1 MFGKKNKEETA
12 ETKPVRTQKT
22 ANLKKLEDLYYA
34 AENARKNAY
43 APYSDFKVGAALLVR
58 PNEDSVLPVNKI
70 YTGVNIEN
78 GSYGATLCAERV
90 AFAKAISDGVLNYDI
105 GQNPFIA
112 IAVSAGEEE
121 ALPCGICRQFMSEFA
136 PDITVVTKAD
146 KQIRMRSLT
155 QLLPESFQ
163 LNKEGVTEFPAGE
176 SGDTPEEPDDPQ
188 AQEEAEEE
196 TEEKTESIP
205 AEG

>member
-1 MFGKKNKEETA
+1 
-12 ETKPVRTQKT
+12 
-22 ANLKKLEDLYYA
+22 
-34 AENARKNAY
+34 
-43 APYSDFKVGAALLVR
+43 
-58 PNEDSVLPVNKI
+58 
-70 YTGVNIEN
+70 
-78 GSYGATLCAERV
+78 
-90 AFAKAISDGVLNYDI
+90 
-105 GQNPFIA
+105 
-112 IAVSAGEEE
+112 
-121 ALPCGICRQFMSEFA
+121 MSEFA